1 MIIILVSVLDCSD
14 YEYEKVKSAVSQSFA
29 NLGGVSKYINKGE
42 TVLLKVNLI
51 MKKNPEDAATTHPS
65 VVRALAEILIAYG
78 CKVIIGDSPGGPFR
92 EILLR
97 SVYKATGM
105 EEAAAKT
112 GATLNFDTDT
122 TQLDNPNG
130 LILKH
135 LTVANFITKADK
147 IISVSKLKA
156 HCMTKMTGA
165 TKNMFGV
172 IPGTVKAEYHFNC
185 PDPTTFAD
193 CLIDICL
200 NANPVLSFMDGIIGM
215 EGHGPTGG
223 EPRQI
228 GAILASP
235 SPYELD
241 LAASKIINLAIDQ
254 VPMLT
259 RMVQRGLCSSSLENI
274 EFIGDDIHKFIQTD
288 FRIPKTSSMHF
299 LGDHPPKFLET
310 FVKHNLHPKPIF
322 NHNLCIGCGDC
333 ALNCPA
339 KIITMKAHK
348 PYLDVDQCIR
358 CFCCQELCPKKAVDI
373 HRPLLLKILSKF

>member
-1 MIIILVSVLDCSD
+1 MIIILVSILGCSN
-14 YEYEKVKSAVSQSFA
+14 YEYEKVKETVFQSFA
-29 NLGGVSKYINKGE
+29 NLGGINKYIEKGE

-51 MKKNPEDAATTHPS
+51 MKKNPDEAATTHPS
-65 VVRALAEILIAYG
+65 VVHALAEILIEYG
-78 CKVIIGDSPGGPFR
+78 CNVIIGDSPGGPFN
-92 EILLR
+92 EMLLR
-97 SVYKATGM
+97 SLYKVTGM
-105 EEAAAKT
+105 EAVANET
-112 GATLNFDTDT
+112 GATLNYNTAT
-122 TQLDNPNG
+122 THADNPTG

-135 LTVANFITKADK
+135 LTIADFITKADK

-165 TKNMFGV
+165 TKNMFGT

-200 NANPVLSFMDGIIGM
+200 NSNPVLSFMDAIVGM

-223 EPRQI
+223 EPRHI

-241 LAASKIINLAIDQ
+241 LAASKIINVTTDE
-254 VPMLT
+254 VPMLA
-259 RMVQRGLCSSSLENI
+259 RMVQRGLCSNSAENI
-274 EFIGDDIHKFIQTD
+274 ELAGDDINTFIKDD
-288 FRIPKTSSMHF
+288 FVIPKTGSMHF
-299 LGDHPPKFLET
+299 LGDNPPKFLED
-310 FVKHNLHPKPIF
+310 FVKHNLHPKPVFRHSI
-322 NHNLCIGCGDC
+322 CVGCGDC

-339 KIITMKAHK
+339 KIITMKDRK
-348 PYLDVDQCIR
+348 PYVDIDKCIR

>member
-1 MIIILVSVLDCSD
+1 MIIILVSVLDCSN
-14 YEYEKVKSAVSQSFA
+14 YEYEKVKATVAQSFV
-29 NLGGVSKYINKGE
+29 NLGGIDKYINKGE

-51 MKKNPEDAATTHPS
+51 MKKNPDEAATTHPS
-65 VVRALAEILIAYG
+65 VVRALAEILIEYS
-78 CKVIIGDSPGGPFR
+78 CKVIIGDSPGGPFN

-97 SVYKATGM
+97 SLYKVTGM
-105 EEAAAKT
+105 EGIATKT
-112 GATLNFDTDT
+112 GATLNYNTAT
-122 TQLDNPNG
+122 THADNPDG

-135 LTVANFITKADK
+135 LTIADFITKADK

-165 TKNMFGV
+165 TKNMFGT

-200 NANPVLSFMDGIIGM
+200 NSNPILSFMDAIVGM

-241 LAASKIINLAIDQ
+241 LAASKIINVTPDQ
-254 VPMLT
+254 VPMLA
-259 RMVQRGLCSSSLENI
+259 RMIQRGLSSNSAENI
-274 EFIGDDIHKFIQTD
+274 EYIGDDITNFIQQD
-288 FRIPKTSSMHF
+288 FVIPKTGSMHF
-299 LGDHPPKFLET
+299 LGDNPPKFLED
-310 FVKHNLHPKPIF
+310 FVKRNLHPKPVF
-322 NHNLCIGCGDC
+322 KHNVCIGCGDC

-339 KIITMKAHK
+339 KIITMKDRK
-348 PYLDVDQCIR
+348 PYVEIDKCIR

>member
-1 MIIILVSVLDCSD
+1 MIIILVSVLGCNN
-14 YEYEKVKSAVSQSFA
+14 YEYEKVKSAIAQSFA
-29 NLGGVSKYINKGE
+29 NLGGISKYINKNE

-51 MKKNPEDAATTHPS
+51 MKKNPDEAATTHPAI
-65 VVRALAEILIAYG
+65 VRALAEILINYG
-78 CKVIIGDSPGGPFR
+78 CNVVIGDSPGGPFR
-92 EILLR
+92 ESLLR
-97 SVYKATGM
+97 SIYKTTGM
-105 EEAAAKT
+105 EEVAAQT
-112 GATLNFDTDT
+112 GAALNYNTGT
-122 TQLDNPNG
+122 THVDNTNG
-130 LILKH
+130 HILKH
-135 LTVANFITKADK
+135 LTVADFITKVDK

-165 TKNMFGV
+165 TKNMFGT

-200 NANPVLSFMDGIIGM
+200 NASPILSFMDAIVAM
-215 EGHGPTGG
+215 EGHGPTSG

-228 GAILASP
+228 GAIIASP

-241 LAASKIINLAIDQ
+241 LAASKIINVKPDQ
-254 VPMLT
+254 VPMLA
-259 RMVQRGLCSSSLENI
+259 RMIQRGLCSTSPEHI
-274 EFIGDDIHKFIQTD
+274 KYVGDDINNFVKTD
-288 FRIPKTSSMHF
+288 FVIPKTGSMHF
-299 LGDHPPKFLET
+299 LGDNPPKFLED

-322 NHNLCIGCGDC
+322 RHDLCIGCGDC

-339 KIITMKAHK
+339 KIITMKDHK
-348 PYLDVDQCIR
+348 PYVDIDKCIR